1 LALRLGGTVAELKHR
16 MSWAEFGRWIKYRNR
31 YGAMDDRRTV
41 DRPAAVIA
49 STLAQVFGGKATAED
64 FMPYKPQDE
73 DQVISR
79 PEELL
84 SVFGGLKQGKRKR

>member
-1 LALRLGGTVAELKHR
+1 
-16 MSWAEFGRWIKYRNR
+16 MSSAEFGRWIKYRNR
-31 YGAMDDRRTV
+31 HGAMDDKRIA

-49 STLAQVFGGKATAED
+49 STIAQVFGGKATAED
-64 FMPYKPQDE
+64 FMPYKPQEE

-84 SVFGGLKQGKRKR
+84 SVFGGLKPGKRKK

>member
-1 LALRLGGTVAELKHR
+1 
-16 MSWAEFGRWIKYRNR
+16 MSNAEFGRWIKYRNR
-31 YGAMDDRRTV
+31 HGAMDDKRMF

-64 FMPYKPQDE
+64 FMPYKPQEE
-73 DQVISR
+73 DQVVTR

-84 SVFGGLKQGKRKR
+84 SVFGGLKKGKRKK